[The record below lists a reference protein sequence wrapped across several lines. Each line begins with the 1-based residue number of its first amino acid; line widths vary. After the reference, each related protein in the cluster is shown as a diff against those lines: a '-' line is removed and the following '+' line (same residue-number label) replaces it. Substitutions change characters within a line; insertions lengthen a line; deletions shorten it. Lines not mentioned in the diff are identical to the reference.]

1 MCQPETVAT
10 TSSRLSRQPIN
21 ESLIGTSSSDQ
32 GEEAIINITN
42 GLIIVKE
49 DVNCISVIYCPPF
62 LKSKGNSQ
70 QLAPQKWQ
78 NISYIYLYN

>member
-1 MCQPETVAT
+1 MFQPGTVAT
-10 TSSRLSRQPIN
+10 ASSRLSHQPIKKN
-21 ESLIGTSSSDQ
+21 LIGTSSLYQ

-42 GLIIVKE
+42 GLIVVKE
-49 DVNCISVIYCPPF
+49 DINCISVIYCPPF

>member
-1 MCQPETVAT
+1 MFQPGIVAT
-10 TSSRLSRQPIN
+10 TTSRLSRQPVTKR
-21 ESLIGTSSSDQ
+21 LIGTSSSDQ

-49 DVNCISVIYCPPF
+49 DINCISVIYCPPF

-78 NISYIYLYN
+78 NISYIYSYN

>member
-1 MCQPETVAT
+1 MFQPGIVAT
-10 TSSRLSRQPIN
+10 TSSRLSRQPITK
-21 ESLIGTSSSDQ
+21 SLIGTSSSDQ

-49 DVNCISVIYCPPF
+49 DTNCISVIYCPPF